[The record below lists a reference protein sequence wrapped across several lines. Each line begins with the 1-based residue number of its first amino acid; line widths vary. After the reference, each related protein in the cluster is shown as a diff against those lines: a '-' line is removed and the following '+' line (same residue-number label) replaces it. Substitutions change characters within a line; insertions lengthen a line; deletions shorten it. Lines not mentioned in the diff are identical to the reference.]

1 MTLPIQ
7 SATATGGAAPVQ
19 APAAAKGMEKKDAEG
34 FERLLLAQL
43 SKTLVEGATG
53 EGSGSGVTGVYADL
67 LPEAL
72 TQALMDGGGIGLAKT
87 LEDAS

>member
-1 MTLPIQ
+1 MTLPIG
-7 SATATGGAAPVQ
+7 AVAPGAAAAAE
-19 APAAAKGMEKKDAEG
+19 APARSGLSKQDAEG

-43 SKTLVEGATG
+43 SKTLVESATAKEGA
-53 EGSGSGVTGVYADL
+53 SGAVTGVYADM

-87 LEDAS
+87 IEGAS